1 MFIHQYFNFTVK
13 QAGVAVA
20 GVSYSGTTATLFLQP
35 YLQQTLYTATLTTGV
50 RSADKVP
57 LCRKRAVEFT
67 TTANA
72 TAGLAAVSLGTQVIM
87 LFLLKQR

>member
-13 QAGVAVA
+13 QAGVAA
-20 GVSYSGTTATLFLQP
+20 SGGFLFRYNSNFVP
-35 YLQQTLYTATLTTGV
+35 AAVLQQTLYTATLTTGV

-57 LCRKRAVEFT
+57 LPQTCSGDLQRLQT
-67 TTANA
+67 A
-72 TAGLAAVSLGTQVIM
+72 TAGLAAVSLGAAIM